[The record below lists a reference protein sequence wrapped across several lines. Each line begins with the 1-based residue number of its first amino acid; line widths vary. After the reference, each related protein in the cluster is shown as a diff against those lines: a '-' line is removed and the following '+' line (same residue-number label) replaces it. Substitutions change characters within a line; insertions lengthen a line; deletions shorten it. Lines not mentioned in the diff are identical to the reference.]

1 MATSIDKSVNWRNS
15 ADTPDYQVTAKRVD
29 TFVQGER
36 NTKGEQIAAALDSA
50 AGTVSQ
56 VGKKKLQQKRQAQA
70 QALDSSVALMQEQK
84 KKNKDY
90 NYLDDPLFKGHPEV
104 MRIQIA
110 QALGKNTKEAFDA
123 EGNAITFEGVEDYLS
138 KNPEVM
144 MDEKGL
150 SDYLS
155 TLSVPVDAE
164 DSYNIHRQA
173 SQSTTLEVFKDKIKA
188 QGVGKRKERDIQ
200 EATFTYE
207 QGLLEAFNSGKT
219 DAEKWEKATEF
230 DEGFKDL
237 ANWRRQQIQFTAS
250 KDWAIANKNSTF
262 LREETVPVLFKNS
275 TYDSIRRGINDRL
288 EDDNRS
294 EERWQMTKNEHD
306 RTVGLRNAKTE
317 ILQRMDTGEFVQ
329 PSEFTDPQLRA
340 FVQTQNRIG
349 FVEPN
354 KSVQNKE
361 RLVNDLIDS
370 SLSTEP
376 LKIGDK
382 IYPKTFDG
390 YTDYIYDIGG
400 MNGTD
405 VQAALKEVKNITSGV
420 DLKNTTAYKGVFDV
434 VTPRLGKIYGSDKVK
449 KAWVAE
455 TKSQLEKEFI
465 REYTRLKNDADGY
478 TLADQEA
485 LEKTFIARADTLV
498 GYRNDGVEPPK
509 DDKVVDPNADE
520 LDVMLDGL
528 FETGDTNEEVVD
540 DQSEVDTEVSDKEAT
555 EQTPSEMFVNLPED
569 SLIEALVQTPSLSFE
584 QVEGLTPEEM
594 LEIYPEEIE
603 RAVEQLQANKK
614 FRNLLGNIFSSTSE
628 EPKGLTKAQQA
639 YFDKTGKLPASAQ
652 TK

>member
-1 MATSIDKSVNWRNS
+1 MATSIDKSVNWRN
-15 ADTPDYQVTAKRVD
+15 AAAAPDYQVTAKRVD

-70 QALDSSVALMQEQK
+70 QALDSSVALMQEQA

-123 EGNAITFEGVEDYLS
+123 EGNAITFAGVEDYLS
-138 KNPEVM
+138 ENPDVIL
-144 MDEKGL
+144 DEKGL

-207 QGLLEAFNSGKT
+207 QGLLEAFNSGET
-219 DAEKWEKATEF
+219 DAEKWEKATAF
-230 DEGFKDL
+230 DQGFKGL

-250 KDWAIANKNSTF
+250 KDWAIANKNATF
-262 LREETVPVLFKNS
+262 LREDTVPMVFKNS
-275 TYDSIRRGINDRL
+275 SYDAIRRGINDRL

-294 EERWQMTKNEHD
+294 EERWQMTKDEH
-306 RTVGLRNAKTE
+306 TKTE
-317 ILQRMDTGEFVQ
+317 NLRSDKIKILKRMDTGEFVQ

-405 VQAALKEVKNITSGV
+405 VQEALKQVKSITAGV

-449 KAWVAE
+449 KAWIAE

-465 REYTRLKNDADGY
+465 REYTRLKNDDDGF
-478 TLADQEA
+478 TIADQEA
-485 LEKTFIARADTLV
+485 LEITFINRADKLV

-509 DDKVVDPNADE
+509 DDEVVDPNADGVKS
-520 LDVMLDGL
+520 LTDKL
-528 FETGDTNEEVVD
+528 FGDGDTAEVVSE
-540 DQSEVDTEVSDKEAT
+540 DQPEVTSNTDKVG
-555 EQTPSEMFVNLPED
+555 QTPSEVFVNLPEEE
-569 SLIEALVQTPSLSFE
+569 LIGALVQTPSLSFE
-584 QVEGLTPEEM
+584 QIDGLTPEEM

-603 RAVEQLQANKK
+603 KAVKQLQANDR
-614 FRNLLGNIFSSTSE
+614 FRDMLGGLFNSTSE
-628 EPKGLTKAQQA
+628 EPKGLTQAQQA

>member
-1 MATSIDKSVNWRNS
+1 MATSIDKSVNWRN
-15 ADTPDYQVTAKRVD
+15 AAATPDYQVTARQVD

-36 NTKGEQIAAALDSA
+36 NTKGEQVAAALESA

-70 QALDSSVALMQEQK
+70 QALDSSVALMQEQAK
-84 KKNKDY
+84 NNKDY
-90 NYLDDPLFKGHPEV
+90 NYLEDPLFKGHPEV

-110 QALGKNTKEAFDA
+110 QAMGKNTKEAFDA
-123 EGNAITFEGVEDYLS
+123 EGNAITFTGIEDYLS
-138 KNPEVM
+138 ENPNVM
-144 MDEKGL
+144 LDEKNL

-155 TLSVPVDAE
+155 TLNVPIDAE
-164 DSYNIHRQA
+164 DSYNIHKQA
-173 SQSTTLEVFKDKIKA
+173 SQSSVLEVFKDKIKA
-188 QGVGKRKERDIQ
+188 QGVGKRKERDVQ
-200 EATFTYE
+200 DATFTYE
-207 QGLLEAFNSGKT
+207 QGLLEAFNSGET

-230 DEGFKDL
+230 DKGFKGL

-262 LREETVPVLFKNS
+262 LREDTVPVLFTNS
-275 TYDSIRRGINDRL
+275 SYDAIRRSINDRL

-294 EERWQMTKNEHD
+294 EERWQMTKDQHD
-306 RTVGLRNAKTE
+306 STTALRNDKIA
-317 ILQRMDTGEFVQ
+317 ILERMDTGEFVQ

-340 FVQTQNRIG
+340 FVQTQNRVG

-405 VQAALKEVKNITSGV
+405 VQEALKQVKSITAGV

-449 KAWVAE
+449 KAWIAE

-465 REYTRLKNDADGY
+465 REYTRLKNDDDGF
-478 TLADQEA
+478 TIADQEA
-485 LEKTFIARADTLV
+485 LETTFISRADKLV

-509 DDKVVDPNADE
+509 DGVAVDPTTNDAKSLTDK
-520 LDVMLDGL
+520 LFDG
-528 FETGDTNEEVVD
+528 GDTAEVVSE
-540 DQSEVDTEVSDKEAT
+540 DQPEVTANTNKVG
-555 EQTPSEMFVNLPED
+555 QTPSEVFVNLPEEE
-569 SLIEALVQTPSLSFE
+569 LIGALVQTPSLSFE
-584 QVEGLTPEEM
+584 QLDGLTPEEM
-594 LEIYPEEIE
+594 LEVYSEEIE
-603 RAVEQLQANKK
+603 KAVEQLQANDR
-614 FRNLLGNIFSSTSE
+614 FRDMLGGLFSSSE
-628 EPKGLTKAQQA
+628 KPKGLTQAQQA